1 MAESRDEEGVE
12 ESTMSSPNLQ
22 FPLED
27 IETAIDALLDQQPF
41 ITTKNLAEQV
51 GCTQETARVKLN
63 SLYQDGRLQK
73 QQVGGRA
80 KVWYPSEILS
90 EKPEQISGEDSS
102 GTKQKSENV
111 SESEARSPADGRNL
125 ERVLFFP
132 SRREIVVDSPK
143 EETQGL
149 LSQIAHL
156 VDSNGDG
163 FLYKIDEADVWN
175 APYDTI
181 KGLIA
186 DLKDIIGEEFW
197 DGGFESRIRDDW
209 ERAHQFTL
217 KTTDDGIT
225 VLKAK
230 SPDVFENVAKRKL
243 EYGDHYTEFLSDTEL
258 RVTNGSEAGVKETLY
273 EEGYPVIDNRRLEEG
288 ESLNISLSEAITLR
302 NYQGE
307 WVSKFVDRKSGV
319 FVGPSGCGK
328 TVAAIGTMNA
338 IGGETLII
346 VPNRELV
353 SQWREELLETTNLS
367 EYQIGRYHGGSKNI
381 RPVTIATYDTA
392 AMSRHREIFNERN
405 WGLIIA
411 DECHHSVASTWKR
424 FREIQSKARL
434 GLSATPVRES
444 EDSQQI
450 YTLIG
455 PPIGTDWG
463 TLFSEG
469 WVEKPEVEILMVPW
483 GDNRARERYQRAQ
496 GSKKMIE
503 AARNPAKVS
512 TIENLREEHSDQ
524 KMLIFVDWIKQG
536 KELSKQTGV
545 PFIYGETA
553 HDEREEIY
561 EQFRDGGI
569 DTVIISRIGDEGID
583 LPDAEVAIL
592 ASTMGSSRS
601 QTGQRTGRTMRPFGD
616 AKVYVLLT
624 KGSGEE
630 EWGRDSTQY
639 LAEKGIDVTKTDLG
653 SR

>member
-1 MAESRDEEGVE
+1 
-12 ESTMSSPNLQ
+12 MSSPNLQ

-27 IETAIDALLDQQPF
+27 IETAIQTLLDQQPF
-41 ITTKNLAEQV
+41 VTTKDVADQV
-51 GCTQETARVKLN
+51 GCTRETARVKLN
-63 SLYQDGRLQK
+63 SLHQDGSLQK

-80 KVWYPSEILS
+80 KVWYPTEGRRV
-90 EKPEQISGEDSS
+90 KPGQIPGEESS
-102 GTKQKSENV
+102 GTKQNSENV
-111 SESEARSPADGRNL
+111 SEEKAQSASDGRNP

-132 SRREIVVDSPK
+132 SRREIVVDSPN

-149 LSQIAHL
+149 LSQLAHL
-156 VDSNGDG
+156 VDSTGDG

-181 KGLIA
+181 EGMIA
-186 DLKDIIGEEFW
+186 DLKGIIGEEIW

-217 KTTDDGIT
+217 RTTEAGTT
-225 VLKAK
+225 VLEAK
-230 SPDVFENVAKRKL
+230 SSEVFENVAKRKL
-243 EYGDHYTEFLSDTEL
+243 EYGDHYTKFLSETEL
-258 RVTNGSEAGVKETLY
+258 RVTNGGEAGVKETLY

-288 ESLNISLSEAITLR
+288 ESLDISLSEAITLR
-302 NYQGE
+302 DYQKE
-307 WVSKFVDRKSGV
+307 WVSKFVERKSGV

-328 TVAAIGTMNA
+328 TVAAIGTMEA

-367 EYQIGRYHGGSKNI
+367 KYQIGQYHGGSKNI

-469 WVEKPEVEILMVPW
+469 WVEKPEVEIIMVPW
-483 GDNRARERYQRAQ
+483 GDDRARERYQRAQ

-512 TIENLREEHSDQ
+512 TIEYLREEHSNQ
-524 KMLIFVDWIKQG
+524 KTLIFVDWIKQG
-536 KELSKQTGV
+536 KELSEQTGI

-561 EQFRDGGI
+561 EQFREGEL

-630 EWGRDSTQY
+630 EWGRESTQY
-639 LAEKGIDVTKTDLG
+639 LAEKGIDVTKTDLD
-653 SR
+653 SK